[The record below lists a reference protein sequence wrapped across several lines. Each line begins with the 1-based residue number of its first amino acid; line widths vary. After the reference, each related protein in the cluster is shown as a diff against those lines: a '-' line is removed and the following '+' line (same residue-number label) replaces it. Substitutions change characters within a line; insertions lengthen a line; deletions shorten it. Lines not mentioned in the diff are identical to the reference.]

1 MEGGRGFPSN
11 RTVLKEVRR
20 TIDQF
25 LLSML
30 EFLFIFWLLNATF

>member
-1 MEGGRGFPSN
+1 MGGGPGFPNN

-25 LLSML
+25 LLSVL
-30 EFLFIFWLLNATF
+30 EFLFIFWLFNGTF